1 MNASELIRKVRRIQI
16 RTSRVT
22 SEALSGTYHSA
33 FRGRGVEF
41 EEVRPYVIGDD
52 VRTIDWNVSARA
64 GSPHVKLFREERE
77 LCVMLAVDLSGSLD
91 FGTRS
96 QFKREMVAEMA
107 ATIAFSAI
115 RNGDKVGLLAFTD
128 RVERFVPPRKGT
140 RHVLRIVRELLALQ
154 PQGRGT
160 RIAAAVDEITRVV
173 RKRSVL
179 FVVSDFMD
187 QAWERSLSVARG
199 RHDVIPVVVS
209 DPAEASLPAVGLL
222 ELEDPETGETFLVD
236 TADRGVRARYASAA
250 AEDRFRLQQAF
261 RRMRMDAVEVE
272 TGSDFVQPLTEVFRR
287 REARRGR

>member
-64 GSPHVKLFREERE
+64 GSPHVKMFREERE

-115 RNGDKVGLLAFTD
+115 RNGDK
-128 RVERFVPPRKGT
+128 
-140 RHVLRIVRELLALQ
+140 
-154 PQGRGT
+154 
-160 RIAAAVDEITRVV
+160 
-173 RKRSVL
+173 
-179 FVVSDFMD
+179 
-187 QAWERSLSVARG
+187 
-199 RHDVIPVVVS
+199 
-209 DPAEASLPAVGLL
+209 
-222 ELEDPETGETFLVD
+222 
-236 TADRGVRARYASAA
+236 
-250 AEDRFRLQQAF
+250 
-261 RRMRMDAVEVE
+261 
-272 TGSDFVQPLTEVFRR
+272 
-287 REARRGR
+287 

>member
-16 RTSRVT
+16 HTSRVT
-22 SEALSGTYHSA
+22 SEALAGTYHSA

-41 EEVRPYVIGDD
+41 EEVRPYVVGDD

-64 GSPHVKLFREERE
+64 GAPHVKQFREERE

-140 RHVLRIVRELLALQ
+140 RHVLRIVRELLALK
-154 PQGRGT
+154 PQGTGT
-160 RIAAAVDEITRVV
+160 RIGEAVDKITRVV

-187 QAWERSLSVARG
+187 TGWERSLSVAHG
-199 RHDVIPVVVS
+199 RHDVIPVVVR
-209 DPAEASLPAVGLL
+209 DAAEESLPAVGLL
-222 ELEDPETGETFLVD
+222 ELEDPETGETVAVD
-236 TADRGVRARYASAA
+236 TSDRGVRARFAAAA
-250 AEDRFRLQQAF
+250 AEERAALQQSF
-261 RRMRMDAVEVE
+261 RRMRMDAVEVQ
-272 TGSDFVQPLTEVFRR
+272 TGGDFVKPLAEVFRR